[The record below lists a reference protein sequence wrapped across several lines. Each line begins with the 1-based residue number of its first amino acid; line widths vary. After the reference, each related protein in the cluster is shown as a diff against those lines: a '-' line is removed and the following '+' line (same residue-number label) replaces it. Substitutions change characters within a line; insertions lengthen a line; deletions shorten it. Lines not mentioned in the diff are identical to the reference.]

1 MKKALTN
8 RELFFLAK
16 NKIKNNNLNITDN
29 EIYQLLEYI
38 NNYQNYTE
46 LVLNFDEIV
55 ENCRVFDILLDELI
69 SGKPIQYVLN
79 KTTFLNFDLFVDN
92 NVLIP
97 RPETEGLVLKVISYI
112 KKLNLNHN
120 LIADVCT
127 GSGAIAISI
136 KNYFKDSVVYAS
148 DYKDECLNVAKKNA
162 KNLEL
167 DINFLK
173 GDKLNP
179 FLENNIKLDVLIS
192 NPPYVKNI
200 DDIEEKVKLNEP
212 LDAIYVEGGLIFY
225 DTFFKQ
231 HKEVMK
237 NDFFMGFEINYDQ
250 EEDLTKLIKK
260 HFGENVRYIFEK
272 DIYNLTR
279 YLFILGGYEDKSF

>member
-55 ENCRVFDILLDELI
+55 ENCRVFDILLDVLI

-112 KKLNLNHN
+112 KKLNLNHK

-237 NDFFMGFEINYDQ
+237 NDFFMAFEINYDQ

>member
-237 NDFFMGFEINYDQ
+237 NDFFMAFEINYDQ

>member
-1 MKKALTN
+1 M
-8 RELFFLAK
+8 
-16 NKIKNNNLNITDN
+16 
-29 EIYQLLEYI
+29 
-38 NNYQNYTE
+38 
-46 LVLNFDEIV
+46 
-55 ENCRVFDILLDELI
+55 
-69 SGKPIQYVLN
+69 
-79 KTTFLNFDLFVDN
+79 
-92 NVLIP
+92 
-97 RPETEGLVLKVISYI
+97 
-112 KKLNLNHN
+112 
-120 LIADVCT
+120 IADVCT
-127 GSGAIAISI
+127 GSGAIALSI

-162 KNLEL
+162 NNLEL

-200 DDIEEKVKLNEP
+200 DDIEEKVKINEP
-212 LDAIYVEGGLIFY
+212 LDAIFIEGGLLFY
-225 DTFFKQ
+225 ETFFKS
-231 HKEVMK
+231 HNKVMK

-250 EEDLTKLIKK
+250 EEDLSRLIRKY
-260 HFGENVRYIFEK
+260 FGENVRYIFEK